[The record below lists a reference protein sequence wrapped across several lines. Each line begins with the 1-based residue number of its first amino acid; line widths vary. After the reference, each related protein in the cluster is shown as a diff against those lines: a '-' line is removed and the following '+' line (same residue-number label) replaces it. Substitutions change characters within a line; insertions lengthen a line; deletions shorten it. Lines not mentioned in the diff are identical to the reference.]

1 MVTAMPAVR
10 TKVLVALSG
19 GVDSSVC
26 AYLLKEQGYDVT
38 AVVMKMSPLH
48 DDTVEAAKQAAAE
61 LKIPL
66 TVLDLQEQFRAN
78 VIDYFVRSYRL
89 GITPNPCVVC
99 NPTVKF
105 KALIDEADR
114 QGCAFAATGHYAQI
128 IEEDGVF
135 HILRGESKQRDQSY
149 MLYRLTQRELSRLMF
164 PLSHLQ
170 KDVVRA
176 IAHEAKL
183 SAFNKPD
190 SQENCFIAGKD
201 YASFIE
207 QESGKLPAGELIAP
221 DGSVCGMHNGIP
233 HYTVGQRKHL
243 GVALGRAVF
252 VREIDPVT
260 NRIYLADAEN
270 DSYTE
275 AIVEGQ
281 TATAGA
287 FPAFPFTALAKIRS
301 AATPVP
307 VTVNGHGSTLHVTFD
322 TPQRAVAKG
331 QSLVLYDG
339 DRLLGGGFIASAT

>member
-1 MVTAMPAVR
+1 MVTAMPAAR

-114 QGCAFAATGHYAQI
+114 QGCQFAATGHYAQI

-164 PLSHLQ
+164 PLSRLP
-170 KDVVRA
+170 KDIVRA

-207 QESGKLPAGELIAP
+207 QERGKLPAGELIAP
-221 DGSVCGMHNGIP
+221 DGSVCGMHNGIL

-307 VTVNGHGSTLHVTFD
+307 VTVNEHGSMLHVTFD

>member
-1 MVTAMPAVR
+1 M
-10 TKVLVALSG
+10 
-19 GVDSSVC
+19 
-26 AYLLKEQGYDVT
+26 
-38 AVVMKMSPLH
+38 
-48 DDTVEAAKQAAAE
+48 
-61 LKIPL
+61 
-66 TVLDLQEQFRAN
+66 LDLQEQFRAN

-114 QGCAFAATGHYAQI
+114 QGCQFAATGHYAQI

-221 DGSVCGMHNGIP
+221 DGSVCGMHNGIL

-270 DSYTE
+270 DSYTQ

-287 FPAFPFTALAKIRS
+287 FPTFPFQALAKIRS

-307 VTVNGHGSTLHVTFD
+307 VTVNEHGSMLHVTFD